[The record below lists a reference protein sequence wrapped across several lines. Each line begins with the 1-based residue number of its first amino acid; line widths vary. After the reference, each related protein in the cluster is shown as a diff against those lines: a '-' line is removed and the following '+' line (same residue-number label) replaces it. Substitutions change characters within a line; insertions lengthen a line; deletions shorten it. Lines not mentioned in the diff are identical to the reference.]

1 MMRPFRP
8 RHTGAD
14 QAAYT
19 LTATVPHG
27 AMVALVHRLER
38 WASEQDGAGGK
49 DVTVIFERP
58 PSTPICSSVLEVA
71 HAPKAA
77 ANSADDE
84 IVRRVAAEPQPRDV
98 RVVTSDKLLVERV
111 TNLGASTYRAERFRD
126 LIDPRG
132 AKHGGER

>member
-1 MMRPFRP
+1 
-8 RHTGAD
+8 
-14 QAAYT
+14 
-19 LTATVPHG
+19 
-27 AMVALVHRLER
+27 
-38 WASEQDGAGGK
+38 
-49 DVTVIFERP
+49 
-58 PSTPICSSVLEVA
+58 
-71 HAPKAA
+71 
-77 ANSADDE
+77 ADDE

>member
-1 MMRPFRP
+1 MNVIGSRPDGWWKDR
-8 RHTGAD
+8 
-14 QAAYT
+14 
-19 LTATVPHG
+19 HG

-38 WASEQDGAGGK
+38 WASEQDGSGGK

-111 TNLGASTYRAERFRD
+111 TNLGASTYRAESFRD

>member
-1 MMRPFRP
+1 MINPAHKPANQQRRSPGWWKDR
-8 RHTGAD
+8 
-14 QAAYT
+14 
-19 LTATVPHG
+19 HG